1 LEQDTII
8 DLFAFADGSSSET
21 IVFGEAARALRRRAS
36 GPLLEVCCRYC
47 GSDLIFPLAW
57 EATSEETWL
66 LQVRCPD
73 CEAAYDE
80 ALGRYTMERFVTQLH
95 SQKRALANDLARWE
109 LALFREDVERFLN
122 LIDED
127 RVLPADF

>member
-1 LEQDTII
+1 MEQDTTI

-21 IVFGEAARALRRRAS
+21 IVFGEAARAQRRGTS
-36 GPLLEVCCRYC
+36 GPLLEVCCRHC
-47 GSDLIFPLAW
+47 GSDLIYPLAW

-66 LQVRCPD
+66 LRLRCPD
-73 CEAAYDE
+73 CEAVYDV

-95 SQKRALANDLARWE
+95 TQKRALANELARWD
-109 LALFREDVERFLN
+109 LALFREDVERLLR
-122 LIDED
+122 LIDES